1 MLNTT
6 NVSIASMSLLL
17 GATAATSSPDV
28 TGLLK
33 TRLPK
38 TEVTGVDCTRIA
50 GLCEVTAKENLFYV
64 DASARYATRAR
75 HCPHQSR
82 QRWRARWLWL
92 PRRPA
97 YRD

>member
-6 NVSIASMSLLL
+6 NVAIASMSLLL

-38 TEVTGVDCTRIA
+38 TEVTGVELHPDR
-50 GLCEVTAKENLFYV
+50 
-64 DASARYATRAR
+64 RAV
-75 HCPHQSR
+75 
-82 QRWRARWLWL
+82 
-92 PRRPA
+92 
-97 YRD
+97 